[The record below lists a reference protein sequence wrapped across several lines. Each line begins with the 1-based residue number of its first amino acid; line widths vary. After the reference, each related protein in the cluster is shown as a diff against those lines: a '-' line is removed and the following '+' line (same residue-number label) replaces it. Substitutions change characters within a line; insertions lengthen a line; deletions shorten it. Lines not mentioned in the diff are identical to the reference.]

1 MHIIHNSHFPV
12 RNGRDDIIVED
23 FEASLC
29 YPSNY
34 EPLASLLRNSEDYQ
48 WHNID
53 DILPTKAQNRYV
65 YFQNIAADSCF
76 TLYRYYHGNYLGT
89 LNFIWKVP
97 SVTSGLRNKTR
108 EAKNISEIYDKIP
121 VYSTR
126 QM

>member
-12 RNGRDDIIVED
+12 RNGCDDIIVED

-34 EPLASLLRNSEDYQ
+34 EPLAFLLRNSEDYQ

-53 DILPTKAQNRYV
+53 DILPTKAQNQYV

-76 TLYRYYHGNYLGT
+76 TLYRYYHGNYLGM
-89 LNFIWKVP
+89 LNFI
-97 SVTSGLRNKTR
+97 
-108 EAKNISEIYDKIP
+108 
-121 VYSTR
+121 
-126 QM
+126 